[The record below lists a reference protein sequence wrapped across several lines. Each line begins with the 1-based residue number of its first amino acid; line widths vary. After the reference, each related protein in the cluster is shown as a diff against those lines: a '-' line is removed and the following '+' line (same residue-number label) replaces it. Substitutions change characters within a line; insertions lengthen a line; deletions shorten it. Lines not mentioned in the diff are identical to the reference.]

1 MDDSDSESEYS
12 NEEEGNNTKDQDE
25 FMNFNHESVTDIPQN
40 IAKPTSKTKLNK
52 DPSSQANR
60 NIKPKIPWR
69 KESQKSLLIAALFK
83 VVATLKHL

>member
-40 IAKPTSKTKLNK
+40 IAKPTIVKLN
-52 DPSSQANR
+52 
-60 NIKPKIPWR
+60 
-69 KESQKSLLIAALFK
+69 
-83 VVATLKHL
+83 